1 MDGKREMPDRE
12 LLFSVTRE
20 DFELQTFRA
29 GGKGGQG
36 QNKRSTGVRLIH
48 KASGARGEA
57 RDERSFDQNRKN
69 AFLRLVETKEFKTWH
84 KIETARRLGY
94 AGEIDRYIQNAMEPQ
109 HLMVEV
115 KDANGRWVEWSNEIV
130 DPWEA
135 EEVDTNLG
143 R

>member
-12 LLFSVTRE
+12 LLFSVTKE

-69 AFLRLVETKEFKTWH
+69 AFLRLVESKEFKTWH
-84 KIETARRLGY
+84 KIETARRLGMFQAVDQY
-94 AGEIDRYIQNAMEPQ
+94 VLNALRPENLLVEI
-109 HLMVEV
+109 
-115 KDANGRWVEWSNEIV
+115 KDANGRWVELTNEIK
-130 DPWEA
+130 DPWQD
-135 EEVDTNLG
+135 EEVDTHLG
-143 R
+143 